1 MPEAPA
7 PSRGGSAEPAG
18 AAAVPVT
25 PPAAPAATL
34 RDAPATAVGSFQV
47 AVAAFK
53 TEARAQEV
61 ASALS
66 ALQVPVSVRLDGAGV
81 WFRVLAGPFATRDAA
96 QATQDELTRNG
107 YTGTLIAQ
115 IAADAR

>member
-1 MPEAPA
+1 M
-7 PSRGGSAEPAG
+7 
-18 AAAVPVT
+18 
-25 PPAAPAATL
+25 L
-34 RDAPATAVGSFQV
+34 RDAPAAVPGSFQL
-47 AVAAFK
+47 AVAAFR

-61 ASALS
+61 ASAVS

-96 QATQDELTRNG
+96 QAAQNELTRNG

>member
-1 MPEAPA
+1 MPEAEA
-7 PSRGGSAEPAG
+7 PSRGSSTEPAG
-18 AAAVPVT
+18 AAPVPV
-25 PPAAPAATL
+25 PAPVLLDAPAAVAG
-34 RDAPATAVGSFQV
+34 RFQV

-81 WFRVLAGPFATRDAA
+81 WFRVLAGPFATREAA
-96 QATQDELTRNG
+96 QAAQDALTRNG

-115 IAADAR
+115 IAADPR